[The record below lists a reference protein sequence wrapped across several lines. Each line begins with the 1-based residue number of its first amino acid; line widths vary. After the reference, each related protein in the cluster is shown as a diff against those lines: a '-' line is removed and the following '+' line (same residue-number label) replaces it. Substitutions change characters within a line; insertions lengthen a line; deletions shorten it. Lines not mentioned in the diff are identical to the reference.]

1 MAIDKRTIK
10 QPYIPYEEIDDGFQV
25 LIIDGKTSVIFEKA
39 SVFTKDDFRSIIIE
53 RYENGKIKKM
63 CQNCE
68 RTCKQIIVKGSS
80 FKCFLKNYDYK
91 KQKRQEKK

>member
-1 MAIDKRTIK
+1 MADKRTVK

-25 LIIDGKTSVIFEKA
+25 SIEDGKNNVTFEKA
-39 SVFTKDDFRSIIIE
+39 SVFTKEDFRSIIIE

-68 RTCKQIIVKGSS
+68 RACKQIIVKGSS

-91 KQKRQEKK
+91 KRKRQEKK